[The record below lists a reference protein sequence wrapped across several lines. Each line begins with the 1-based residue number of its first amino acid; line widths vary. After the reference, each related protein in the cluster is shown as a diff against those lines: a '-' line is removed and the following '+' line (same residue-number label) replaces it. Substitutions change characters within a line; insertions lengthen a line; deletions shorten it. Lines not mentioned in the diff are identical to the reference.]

1 MINPIFYIMITKT
14 KGEYYGNAWRGNNES
29 ESIRHKDKTY
39 ESVKTILE
47 WEIRQIYP
55 NADIIE
61 LREEYING

>member
-14 KGEYYGNAWRGNNES
+14 KGGYYGNAWRGNNES

-39 ESVKTILE
+39 ESVKIILE
-47 WEIRQIYP
+47 WEIRQVYP

-61 LREEYING
+61 LREEL